1 MDVSVYWPLSVLC
14 VFVCVCLHVCLREIE
29 SEYLQ
34 KTTLSVT
41 PKETNFQLGVAG
53 KDGGDFFEGERG
65 ASCSFYKKKIEKGGR
80 QIRGQGG
87 ESLYKREVRTPLPTM
102 EYASSTIDCAFQK
115 SHYSH
120 LLSLLISCQPY
131 KLAVNFPSGTFGLTL

>member
-41 PKETNFQLGVAG
+41 PKETNF
-53 KDGGDFFEGERG
+53 
-65 ASCSFYKKKIEKGGR
+65 
-80 QIRGQGG
+80 
-87 ESLYKREVRTPLPTM
+87 
-102 EYASSTIDCAFQK
+102 
-115 SHYSH
+115 
-120 LLSLLISCQPY
+120 
-131 KLAVNFPSGTFGLTL
+131 

>member
-1 MDVSVYWPLSVLC
+1 MIFLKGRGGQVV
-14 VFVCVCLHVCLREIE
+14 VF
-29 SEYLQ
+29 
-34 KTTLSVT
+34 T
-41 PKETNFQLGVAG
+41 
-53 KDGGDFFEGERG
+53 
-65 ASCSFYKKKIEKGGR
+65 KKIEKGGR

-120 LLSLLISCQPY
+120 LLSLLISC
-131 KLAVNFPSGTFGLTL
+131 